1 MVVGCLLHQL
11 LFLLLI
17 FLQSAKYNING
28 TETSPSLTKVQMDFK
43 VWHSGI
49 NSSPSTVFYRRK
61 GFMKRRLN
69 YYLNCSASFNPI
81 MVSAIRSGD
90 IHPHPGPVPHSAST
104 STRKQTS
111 RSFCP
116 EIKCLYIN
124 ARSLVN
130 KLNQQN
136 FNLSPQTWT

>member
-28 TETSPSLTKVQMDFK
+28 TETSPSLTKVHIDFK
-43 VWHSGI
+43 VCPSWHSGI
-49 NSSPSTVFYRRK
+49 NSSPSTVLYRRK

-69 YYLNCSASFNPI
+69 YYLNWSASFNQI

-90 IHPHPGPVPHSAST
+90 IHPHPVSVPPA
-104 STRKQTS
+104 QVPL
-111 RSFCP
+111 P
-116 EIKCLYIN
+116 E
-124 ARSLVN
+124 N
-130 KLNQQN
+130 KLHA
-136 FNLSPQTWT
+136 LSVRKSSVYI